1 MRGFSFAINIEDI
14 FFCAIWEDDRLR
26 QYRIHHL
33 LFLFKLFLLTVFFPA
48 NNPSDAITNPLAL
61 LTDQTSQLQSPSL
74 VPTNKKANATCKTT
88 KHPPTNTNNPPPV
101 LAHPVVTS
109 SPHLGSSN
117 SSVDVGAGGE
127 DSSSIMTQYEELK
140 SKAMTSRARRIIA
153 NARERNR
160 VHTISS
166 AFEVI

>member
-1 MRGFSFAINIEDI
+1 MN
-14 FFCAIWEDDRLR
+14 CL
-26 QYRIHHL
+26 
-33 LFLFKLFLLTVFFPA
+33 FFPA

-74 VPTNKKANATCKTT
+74 VPTNKKANVTSKTT

-101 LAHPVVTS
+101 LAHPVVSS